1 MRWCVTDCTFCRV
14 VALHLG
20 GVGRDL
26 GPRLGGGA
34 RSGRGVGLG
43 GLAERSGDRVEQVGG
58 GQQCRQ
64 PRAQLIGLRRPIT
77 RREGVFST
85 GG

>member
-1 MRWCVTDCTFCRV
+1 MRRRVIDCTFCGD

-20 GVGRDL
+20 GLGRDL

-34 RSGRGVGLG
+34 RSGRGVGLSA
-43 GLAERSGDRVEQVGG
+43 LAERSGDRVEQVGR

-64 PRAQLIGLRRPIT
+64 PRAQLIGLRRPIAQ
-77 RREGVFST
+77 RGGGFST
-85 GG
+85 DG